1 MEITFKGRH
10 TSVPERFR
18 RHASA
23 KLAKL
28 EKLDHNAIRIDVEVS
43 TERNPR
49 QADRSERVELT
60 IRSRGP
66 AVRAEAAADDR
77 YAALDLACAKL
88 EGRLRKAA
96 ERRKVRRGD
105 LTVRSTDALTAVAAA
120 PADAAAV
127 AADGKRG
134 SLADVDIPAIPQPD
148 DAAMLAG
155 TPVGR
160 RANGKAHGKP
170 SARAATKAAPKPGGR
185 RPEAVVPLPAFPADE
200 GGPTGRDFD
209 GFRDEAEAEETVSG
223 VLPIQ
228 MVGDGP
234 LVVREKFHASRPMTI
249 DEALLEMELVGHDF
263 FAYHDSQCGKF
274 SVVYRRHGY
283 DYGVIRLVDK

>member
-66 AVRAEAAADDR
+66 AIRAEAAADDR
-77 YAALDLACAKL
+77 YAALDLAFIKL

-96 ERRKVRRGD
+96 ERRKMRRSD

-120 PADAAAV
+120 PAEASAIAAEAAA
-127 AADGKRG
+127 
-134 SLADVDIPAIPQPD
+134 LADVDIPAIPRPD
-148 DAAMLAG
+148 DAAMLDG

-160 RANGKAHGKP
+160 RANSRTTGKP
-170 SARAATKAAPKPGGR
+170 SARVTAKVGTKMNGQR
-185 RPEAVVPLPAFPADE
+185 RPEAVVPLPAFPDE
-200 GGPTGRDFD
+200 DTAPDFD
-209 GFRDEAEAEETVSG
+209 GFRDEAEAEESVSG
-223 VLPIQ
+223 VLPMQ

-263 FAYHDSQCGKF
+263 FAYYDSGCGRF
-274 SVVYRRHGY
+274 SVLYRRRGY
-283 DYGVIRLVDK
+283 DYGVIRLVDE